1 MEKIFS
7 QSWRDQH
14 GGRGDHADAN
24 EVNVGVEDLVDDAQG
39 LQKKHLVDTTLIVHF
54 FGKKGDNVLLYEDF
68 RK

>member
-1 MEKIFS
+1 MGNGKI
-7 QSWRDQH
+7 DTD
-14 GGRGDHADAN
+14 GVGAD
-24 EVNVGVEDLVDDAQG
+24 DFVDDAQG

>member
-7 QSWRDQH
+7 QSWKDKH
-14 GGRGDHADAN
+14 
-24 EVNVGVEDLVDDAQG
+24 GVEDNKIDTNKIGIDDFVDDAQG

-54 FGKKGDNVLLYEDF
+54 FGKRGDNVLLYDDF

>member
-7 QSWRDQH
+7 QSWKDKH
-14 GGRGDHADAN
+14 GVEDRKADAN
-24 EVNVGVEDLVDDAQG
+24 ENVGVDDLVDDAQG

-54 FGKKGDNVLLYEDF
+54 FGKKGENVLLYEDF

>member
-1 MEKIFS
+1 MEKIFG
-7 QSWRDQH
+7 QSWKDKH
-14 GGRGDHADAN
+14 GVDDSKADTN
-24 EVNVGVEDLVDDAQG
+24 KVDEDDFVDDAQG